1 MVQGSQKKKKNLWTV
16 FNNSQDFC
24 SQVYWYLLHVDSTCA
39 GVHVPCSLRV
49 AGLLPTSSTT
59 CVTSFCGC
67 WALLLHWVVWS
78 HLHTD
83 RSPISSAFP
92 SCTSLPSPSPGVTAP
107 GKKKAIW
114 SHPVLPFPPGRPESL
129 IWAFF
134 YCLLRACSS
143 FKKPRCFAPG
153 RPLLVLFFLL
163 NLALYAEKCWDR
175 AARMVRDATLLL
187 MVCNLTTNCLYLEL
201 AFSRCYKIKAVPRDR
216 C

>member
-1 MVQGSQKKKKNLWTV
+1 MVQGSQKKKNKKIKYPWTV
-16 FNNSQDFC
+16 FNNFQDFC
-24 SQVYWYLLHVDSTCA
+24 CQVYWYLLHADSPCA

-78 HLHTD
+78 HLQTD
-83 RSPISSAFP
+83 RSPISSPSP

-134 YCLLRACSS
+134 VCCELAVASSNQVALLLVDHYLFSS
-143 FKKPRCFAPG
+143 FCSASLCTLRNVETEKHEWLEMLLCF
-153 RPLLVLFFLL
+153 
-163 NLALYAEKCWDR
+163 WWS
-175 AARMVRDATLLL
+175 
-187 MVCNLTTNCLYLEL
+187 LT
-201 AFSRCYKIKAVPRDR
+201 
-216 C
+216 